1 MMGRTSQG
9 SPSVAVLPPDEG
21 AVLTD
26 TSVKSARFFSGSR
39 SDWPDASGMD
49 VSSAALSS
57 AVVTFS
63 QTFSGC
69 CQ

>member
-26 TSVKSARFFSGSR
+26 VTSVKSARFFSGSR

-63 QTFSGC
+63 QTIL
-69 CQ
+69 